1 VVRPWSGTVNDVM
14 TTVPALTASLP
25 STGFGGPP
33 ADPDELYAAFG
44 DWVFGQGIELY
55 PAQDEAVLELVTGN
69 NVILAT
75 PTGSGKSLVAVAA
88 HYFALAA
95 GVRSVYTAPIKAL
108 VSEKFFALC
117 AVFGSENVGM
127 MTGDAAV
134 NADAPILCCTA
145 EVLANVTLRTG
156 ASSDLRVVIMDEFHF
171 YADPDRGWAWQVPIL
186 ELTSAQF
193 LLMSATLGDVT
204 DLAADLSRR
213 TGRSTATVAAEVRP
227 VPLHHHYAV
236 TPLHETI
243 SDLLT
248 GGEAPIYVVHFTQAA
263 ALEQAQ
269 ALTSINVATRAER
282 DAIAAAIGDF
292 RFNAGFGRVLS
303 RLVRHG
309 IGVHHAGM
317 LPKYRRLVEQLAQ
330 AALLKVI
337 CGTDTLGV
345 GINVPIRTVVFA
357 ALSKY
362 DGQRTRQLQVR
373 EFHQIAG
380 RAGRAGFDTAGTV
393 VVQAPEHEVENAR
406 LLAKAGDDEKKRRR
420 VVRKKPP
427 QGFVS
432 WSKNTHDRLMSSQPE
447 ALTQQFRVTP
457 AMVLNVIARPG
468 DAFAAMRHL
477 IRDNHSPASAHRG
490 QVRDAI
496 RAYRALLAAGVIE
509 RLDAPDEAGRTV
521 RLTTDLPVNF
531 ALNQPLSTFA
541 LAALD
546 LLDPEA
552 ETYALDVVS
561 VYEATLEDP
570 RQVLAA
576 QQHAARGEAVAAMKA
591 EGIDYDE
598 RMELLTEVTWPK
610 PLEQLLTA
618 AFAIYRRSHP
628 WLDED
633 QLSPKSVVREMWER
647 AMTFTEYVSFYGLS
661 RSEGTLLRYLS
672 DAYRALR
679 SGVPD
684 AANTEALTDVIE
696 WLGALVRQT
705 DSSLLDEWEKLT
717 AGGGAA
723 PVEPKPPADLT
734 ANLRAFTVLI
744 RNAMFRRVELAAL
757 RRYDDLGQLDAAA
770 GWDAGRWRD
779 AIETYFGDYDRIGTG
794 GDARNPAL
802 LHIDPDNAMWR
813 VRQVFDDPDGDHD
826 WGIRAEV
833 SLPDSDAAGE
843 PVVTVTDVG
852 PF

>member
-1 VVRPWSGTVNDVM
+1 MDITAA
-14 TTVPALTASLP
+14 ALTAGLAD
-25 STGFGGPP
+25 GGSV
-33 ADPDELYAAFG
+33 DPDELYARFTS
-44 DWVFGQGIELY
+44 WVVQQGLVLY
-55 PAQDEAVLELVTGN
+55 PAQDEAILELVTAN
-69 NVILAT
+69 NVVLAT

-145 EVLANVTLRTG
+145 EILANVALRTG
-156 ASSDLRVVIMDEFHF
+156 AESDLGVVIMDEFHY
-171 YADPDRGWAWQVPIL
+171 YADPERGWAWQVPLL
-186 ELTSAQF
+186 ELTRAQF
-193 LLMSATLGDVT
+193 LIMSATLGDVSELAE
-204 DLAADLSRR
+204 DLTRR
-213 TGRSTATVAAEVRP
+213 TGRDTTIVTADQRP
-227 VPLHHHYAV
+227 VPLHHYYEV

-248 GGEAPIYVVHFTQAA
+248 GGQAPIYVVHFTQAA
-263 ALEQAQ
+263 ALEHAQ
-269 ALTSINVATRAER
+269 ALTSINVATRAEK
-282 DAIAAAIGDF
+282 DTIAEAIGAF
-292 RFNAGFGRVLS
+292 RFNAGFGKVLS

-330 AALLKVI
+330 AGLLKVI

-393 VVQAPEHEVENAR
+393 VVQAPEHEVENAK
-406 LLAKAGDDEKKRRR
+406 LVAKAGDDVKKQRRI
-420 VVRKKPP
+420 VRKKPP
-427 QGFVS
+427 EGFVS
-432 WSKNTHDRLMSSQPE
+432 WSKNTHDRLLSSQPE
-447 ALTQQFRVTP
+447 SLTPQFAVTP

-468 DAFAAMRHL
+468 DAFTSMRNL
-477 IRDNHSPASAHRG
+477 ILGNHTPQSARRS

-496 RAYRALLAAGVIE
+496 RAYRALLAAGVVE
-509 RLDAPDEAGRTV
+509 RLDEPDELGRRV
-521 RLTTDLPVNF
+521 RLTTDLPLNF

-546 LLDPEA
+546 LLDPA
-552 ETYALDVVS
+552 SETYALDVVS
-561 VYEATLEDP
+561 VLESTLEDP
-570 RQVLAA
+570 RQVLRA
-576 QQHAARGEAVAAMKA
+576 QEHAARGEAVAAMKA
-591 EGIDYDE
+591 DGIEYEE
-598 RMELLTEVTWPK
+598 RMELLNDVTHAK
-610 PLEQLLTA
+610 PLEELLSG
-618 AFAIYRRSHP
+618 AFAIYRQTHP
-628 WLDED
+628 WLNED
-633 QLSPKSVVREMWER
+633 QLSPKSVVRDMWER
-647 AMTFTEYVSFYGLS
+647 AMTFTEYVAFYGLT
-661 RSEGTLLRYLS
+661 RSEGLVLRYLS

-679 SGVPD
+679 SSVPD
-684 AANTEALTDVIE
+684 SARTEALTDITE
-696 WLGALVRQT
+696 WLGALVRQV
-705 DSSLLDEWEKLT
+705 DSSLLDEWEQLT
-717 AGGGAA
+717 AGTSVAA
-723 PVEPKPPADLT
+723 GVVEVTVPVTLT
-734 ANLRAFTVLI
+734 GNVRAFTVLV

-757 RRYDDLGQLDAAA
+757 RRYQELGALDADA
-770 GWDAGRWRD
+770 GWDAELWRE
-779 AIETYFGDYDRIGTG
+779 AIENYFAEYDRMGTG

-802 LHIDPDNAMWR
+802 LHIEPADGVWR
-813 VRQVFDDPDGDHD
+813 VRQVFDDPQGDHD
-826 WGIRAEV
+826 WGISADV
-833 SLPDSDAAGE
+833 DLAASDEAGE
-843 PVVTVTDVG
+843 PVVIVTDVG

>member
-1 VVRPWSGTVNDVM
+1 M
-14 TTVPALTASLP
+14 TTAPMDLAAGLPMNGPDGTA
-25 STGFGGPP
+25 
-33 ADPDELYAAFG
+33 ADPDDLYGAFA
-44 DWVFGQGIELY
+44 DWVTGQGIELY

-117 AVFGSENVGM
+117 AVFGSANVGM

-145 EVLANVTLRTG
+145 EVLANIALRTG
-156 ASSDLRVVIMDEFHF
+156 ADSDLGVVIIDEFHF
-171 YADPDRGWAWQVPIL
+171 YADPDRGWAWQVPLL
-186 ELTSAQF
+186 ELNQAQF

-213 TGRSTATVAAEVRP
+213 TGRSTATVTADVRP
-227 VPLHHHYAV
+227 VPLHHYYAV

-243 SDLLT
+243 SDLLA
-248 GGEAPIYVVHFTQAA
+248 GGQAPIYVVHFTQAA

-269 ALTSINVATRAER
+269 SLTSINIATRAER
-282 DAIAAAIGDF
+282 DLIADAIGDF
-292 RFNAGFGRVLS
+292 RFNAGFGKVLS

-309 IGVHHAGM
+309 VGVHHAGM

-406 LLAKAGDDEKKRRR
+406 LLAKAGDDVKKRRR
-420 VVRKKPP
+420 IVRKKPP
-427 QGFVS
+427 EGFVS
-432 WSKNTHDRLMSSQPE
+432 WSKNTHDRLISSQPE
-447 ALTQQFRVTP
+447 ALSQQFRVTP

-468 DAFAAMRHL
+468 DAFAAMRAL
-477 IRDNHSPASAHRG
+477 ILDNHSPASEHRG

-509 RLDAPDEAGRTV
+509 RLDVPDEAGRTV
-521 RLTTDLPVNF
+521 RLTADLPVNF

-561 VYEATLEDP
+561 VFESTLEDP
-570 RQVLAA
+570 RQVLSA

-591 EGIDYDE
+591 DGIEYDE
-598 RMELLTEVTWPK
+598 RMELLAEVTWPK
-610 PLEQLLTA
+610 PLDELLTA
-618 AFAIYRRSHP
+618 AFAIYRQSHP

-633 QLSPKSVVREMWER
+633 QLSPKSVVRDMWER
-647 AMTFTEYVSFYGLS
+647 AMTFTEYIAFYGLS
-661 RSEGTLLRYLS
+661 RSEGALLRYLS

-684 AANTEALTDVIE
+684 AARTEPVTDVIE

-717 AGGGAA
+717 AGAGSDAA
-723 PVEPKPPADLT
+723 PVAPPPPETLT
-734 ANLRAFTVLI
+734 ANVRAFTVLV
-744 RNAMFRRVELAAL
+744 RNALFRRVELAAL
-757 RRYDDLGQLDAAA
+757 RRYDDLGSLDAAA
-770 GWDAGRWRD
+770 GWDAERWRD
-779 AIETYFGDYDRIGTG
+779 AIESYFSEYDRLGTG

-802 LHIDPDNAMWR
+802 LHIDAGDEKWL

-826 WGIRAEV
+826 WAISAEV
-833 SLPDSDAAGE
+833 DLAASDEAGE
-843 PVVTVTDVG
+843 PAVTVTDVG
-852 PF
+852 PL

>member
-1 VVRPWSGTVNDVM
+1 M
-14 TTVPALTASLP
+14 
-25 STGFGGPP
+25 
-33 ADPDELYAAFG
+33 
-44 DWVFGQGIELY
+44 
-55 PAQDEAVLELVTGN
+55 
-69 NVILAT
+69 
-75 PTGSGKSLVAVAA
+75 
-88 HYFALAA
+88 
-95 GVRSVYTAPIKAL
+95 
-108 VSEKFFALC
+108 
-117 AVFGSENVGM
+117 
-127 MTGDAAV
+127 
-134 NADAPILCCTA
+134 
-145 EVLANVTLRTG
+145 
-156 ASSDLRVVIMDEFHF
+156 
-171 YADPDRGWAWQVPIL
+171 
-186 ELTSAQF
+186 
-193 LLMSATLGDVT
+193 
-204 DLAADLSRR
+204 
-213 TGRSTATVAAEVRP
+213 
-227 VPLHHHYAV
+227 
-236 TPLHETI
+236 
-243 SDLLT
+243 
-248 GGEAPIYVVHFTQAA
+248 HFTQAA

-269 ALTSINVATRAER
+269 SLTSINIATRAER
-282 DAIAAAIGDF
+282 DMIAEAIGDF
-292 RFNAGFGRVLS
+292 RFNAGFGKVLS

-309 IGVHHAGM
+309 VGVHHAGM

-406 LLAKAGDDEKKRRR
+406 LLAKAGDDVKKRRR
-420 VVRKKPP
+420 IVRKKPP
-427 QGFVS
+427 EGFVS
-432 WSKNTHDRLMSSQPE
+432 WSKNTHDRLISSQPE
-447 ALTQQFRVTP
+447 ALSQQFRVTP

-468 DAFAAMRHL
+468 DAFAAMRAL
-477 IRDNHSPASAHRG
+477 ILDNHSPPSEHRN

-509 RLDAPDEAGRTV
+509 RLDVPDEAGRTV
-521 RLTTDLPVNF
+521 RLTADLPVNF

-561 VYEATLEDP
+561 VFESTLENP
-570 RQVLAA
+570 RQVLSA

-591 EGIDYDE
+591 DGIEYDE
-598 RMELLTEVTWPK
+598 RMELLAEVTWPK
-610 PLEQLLTA
+610 PLDELLTA
-618 AFAIYRRSHP
+618 AFAIYRQSHP

-633 QLSPKSVVREMWER
+633 QLSPKSVVRDMWER
-647 AMTFTEYVSFYGLS
+647 AMTFTEYIAFYGLS
-661 RSEGTLLRYLS
+661 RSEGALLRYLS

-684 AANTEALTDVIE
+684 AARTEPVTDLIE

-717 AGGGAA
+717 AGAGVETA
-723 PVEPKPPADLT
+723 PVAPPPPETLT
-734 ANLRAFTVLI
+734 ANVRAFTVLV
-744 RNAMFRRVELAAL
+744 RNALFRRVELAAL
-757 RRYDDLGQLDAAA
+757 RRYNDLGELDAAA
-770 GWDAGRWRD
+770 GWDADRWRD
-779 AIETYFGDYDRIGTG
+779 AIETYFSEYDRMGTG

-802 LHIDPDNAMWR
+802 LHIDAGEEKWL
-813 VRQVFDDPDGDHD
+813 VRQVFDDPDDDHD

-833 SLPDSDAAGE
+833 DLAASDEAGE

-852 PF
+852 PL